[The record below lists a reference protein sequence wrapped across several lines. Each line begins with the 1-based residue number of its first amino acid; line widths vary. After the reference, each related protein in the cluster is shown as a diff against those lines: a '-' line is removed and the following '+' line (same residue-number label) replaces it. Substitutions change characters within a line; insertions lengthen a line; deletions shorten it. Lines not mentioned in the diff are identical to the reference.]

1 MYSLFSLFLSLATAS
16 DLTSAALA
24 GKPVATPTAQVCEAA
39 NQSQAQPQYPAAAV
53 QQSAHEKPQDPS
65 TGTPV
70 QLLDST
76 ISGVTTAAGVV
87 TDAENTSPSFKDD
100 AAVMKDIKEQPCS
113 AANVNK
119 LQHSGGDTGK
129 ADAGSIATG
138 SQPVQRSVMGDVDLG
153 QQLLEHSQAGRY
165 ASWQCLW

>member
-1 MYSLFSLFLSLATAS
+1 MTSAS

-39 NQSQAQPQYPAAAV
+39 NQSQAQPRHPAPAV
-53 QQSAHEKPQDPS
+53 QQSAHDKQQDPS
-65 TGTPV
+65 TDTPV

-76 ISGVTTAAGVV
+76 ISGVTPAAGVV
-87 TDAENTSPSFKDD
+87 TDAGNPSPSFKDD
-100 AAVMKDIKEQPCS
+100 AAVMKDVKEQPCS
-113 AANVNK
+113 IPNMDK
-119 LQHSGGDTGK
+119 LRHSGGDTGK
-129 ADAGSIATG
+129 ADAGSIATR
-138 SQPVQRSVMGDVDLG
+138 SQPVQRSVMDDVDLG